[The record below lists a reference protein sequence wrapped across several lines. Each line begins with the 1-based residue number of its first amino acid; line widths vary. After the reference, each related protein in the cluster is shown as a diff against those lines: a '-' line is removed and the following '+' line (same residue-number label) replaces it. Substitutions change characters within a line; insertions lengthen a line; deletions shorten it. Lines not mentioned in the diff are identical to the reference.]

1 MYVHSVFVCRNFYTS
16 FFSFLL
22 NEFQINSKEEMAK
35 HLVENT
41 DLHAMYQS
49 NDLRKHDL
57 AKKHEQA
64 LKQNLLLQ
72 QTVDALK
79 KQLEESEV
87 KSEQRYNDLLKAL
100 SQLSKKVNSSS
111 GNSKQEDFRNN
122 DNKLDTIR
130 KTLSDETKKVAD
142 LDLRFQLHENST
154 IDGSLIWKIND
165 FENRTNDAI
174 IGKIR
179 ALHSAPCFTE
189 KYGYKFCLR
198 LYVHGDGMGRGT
210 HLSLFLVIMK
220 SEYDDILQWPFQK
233 KIKFRLI
240 NQKDRSKDHVEQMS
254 PSKDSSSFQKPTKDM
269 NIASG
274 CPLFISLDR
283 LQPEGFLKN
292 GNLFIEV
299 KVE

>member
-1 MYVHSVFVCRNFYTS
+1 
-16 FFSFLL
+16 
-22 NEFQINSKEEMAK
+22 MAK
-35 HLVENT
+35 HSVENT
-41 DLHAMYQS
+41 DLYSLYQS

-57 AKKHEQA
+57 AKKHEQG

-72 QTVDALK
+72 QTVDGLK

-130 KTLSDETKKVAD
+130 KTLSDETKKLTD